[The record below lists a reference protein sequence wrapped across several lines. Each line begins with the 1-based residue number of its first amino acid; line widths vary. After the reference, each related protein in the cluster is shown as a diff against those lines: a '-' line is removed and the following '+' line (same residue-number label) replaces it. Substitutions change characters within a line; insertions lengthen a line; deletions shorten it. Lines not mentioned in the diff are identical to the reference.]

1 MKLNQLA
8 LLVSSALLLAA
19 CGDDGKDGVD
29 GSNGLSS
36 LLHLSEL
43 AIGSSCS
50 FGGQLVATGL
60 DLNGNGTLEDA
71 EVQQSQT
78 LCYDSASGFNMELM
92 ARHESGVYG
101 LSAAEIVDFDAVAA
115 KVLVVNARSGKV
127 DVLDASGLASTE
139 AVSGAAAL
147 ALNNLP
153 LLNELDVAADIGLE
167 RLGGVNSLAVHDDL
181 LAVAI
186 ERADEAGNSKQGNGF
201 VAFYRRIASGYQYL
215 KAVEVGA
222 LPDNVVF
229 SPNGQSVLVANE
241 GEPNNAYDVDPEGSV
256 AIIAVVDGEPAD
268 NANLVRF
275 TDFNVGGSRAAEV
288 SSMIKIN
295 GPGASVAQDL
305 EPEYITI
312 SADSST
318 AWVSLQENNAIAKIN
333 IGSATV
339 DTLIALGEKDFG
351 LAENALDA
359 SDKDDMVNIRPYEG
373 VYGLYMPDTVASYQW
388 HGSDFVVMANEG
400 DSRDYDGFSEEARA
414 EDLVLAAN
422 HPQVAAAQDKSLLGR
437 LKVTTSMGDAD
448 GDGNYE
454 KIYAYGARSFS
465 ILDGDG
471 RMVFDS
477 GSDFERITASL
488 LGLNFNNN
496 NEENKGDSRS
506 DDKGPE
512 PEALAVGKVGDK
524 TYAFIGLERT
534 GGIMVYNITNPFD
547 VHFVDYIVNRDFD
560 TDFEVDTDTGE
571 YEGNMQMAGD
581 LGPEGMK
588 FVPAEKSPFGVP
600 MLVVG
605 NEVSGT
611 TSIYRIY

>member
-1 MKLNQLA
+1 MKTNQLA
-8 LLVSSALLLAA
+8 LLISSALLLAA
-19 CGDDGKDGVD
+19 CGDDGNDGVD
-29 GSNGLSS
+29 GSNGVNS
-36 LLHLSEL
+36 LVSVTAL
-43 AIGSSCS
+43 AVGSSCTY
-50 FGGQLVATGL
+50 GGQLIESGL
-60 DLNGNGTLEDA
+60 DSNGNGTLEDT
-71 EVQQSQT
+71 EVQHTQN

-101 LSAAEIVDFDAVAA
+101 LSAAEIVDFDIVAQ
-115 KVLVVNARSGKV
+115 KVLVVNAVSGRV
-127 DVLDASGLASTE
+127 DVLDASGLASAE
-139 AVSGAAAL
+139 AVSGSAEL

-153 LLNELDVAADIGLE
+153 LLNELDVAADVGLE
-167 RLGGVNSLAVHDDL
+167 RLGGVNSLALHDDL

-186 ERADEAGNSKQGNGF
+186 ERADEAGNSKQGNGY
-201 VAFYRRIASGYQYL
+201 VAFYRRVDGAYSYL

-222 LPDNVVF
+222 LPDNVIF
-229 SPNGQSVLVANE
+229 TPDGKSVLVANE

-256 AIIAVVDGEPAD
+256 AIISVTDGEPAD
-268 NANLVRF
+268 SANLVRF
-275 TDFNVGGSRAAEV
+275 TDFNIGGSRADEV
-288 SSMIKIN
+288 SQMIKIN

-305 EPEYITI
+305 EPEYIAV
-312 SADSST
+312 SADSAT

-333 IGSATV
+333 IADASVAS
-339 DTLIALGEKDFG
+339 LIALGAKDFG
-351 LAENALDA
+351 LAQNAIDA

-388 HGSDFVVMANEG
+388 HGSDFVVTANEG

-414 EDLVLAAN
+414 HDLVLAPN
-422 HPQVAAAQDKSLLGR
+422 HPQVSAAQDDTLLGR
-437 LKVTTSMGDAD
+437 LKVTTSMGDED
-448 GDGNYE
+448 GDGEYE
-454 KIYAYGARSFS
+454 KIYAYGGRSFS
-465 ILDGDG
+465 ILDSDG

-496 NEENKGDSRS
+496 NDENKGDSRS

-512 PEALAVGKVGDK
+512 PEALAVGKVGDS
-524 TYAFIGLERT
+524 TYAFVGLERT
-534 GGIMVYNITNPFD
+534 GGIMVYDVTNPFD
-547 VHFVDYIVNRDFD
+547 VHFVNYIVNRDFA
-560 TDFEVDTDTGE
+560 TDFAVDTDTGE
-571 YEGNMQMAGD
+571 YEGNMQLAGD

-588 FVPAEKSPFGVP
+588 FVAAEHSPFGVP